1 MTEPRL
7 ILGNCITE
15 MQLIEPNSIDSSVT
29 DPPYFIGMHGK
40 EWDEAGPSPKDI
52 QDSHLAWSQEL
63 FRILKPGAHVL
74 AFSATRTVHRMACA
88 FEDAGFQVRD
98 QLAWVHPQGMSK
110 SMDLAKQ
117 IDRTFFEMWL
127 DQQGIEH
134 ESPKQRREDISDYMQ
149 GRGLREEFI
158 KQHGLPEWGQ
168 PKARPDNT
176 VEPSHPEAKAHY
188 GEGTLLRPVWEP
200 IVLARK
206 PLTGT
211 LVQNARQYNTGFLN
225 INDCRIPTTDEYVI
239 NRFTGGAKP
248 FGDAKGEE
256 YQSVTSSG
264 RLPSNL
270 MIESGGKLDSNFARI
285 EGNPAPAKPQKRET
299 DPLDTRKQ
307 GFRFK
312 RGSIHHN
319 ENDIGD
325 GHLGGYTRMFV
336 IPKPSPKEKDLG
348 LDQGNRHPTVKPV
361 SLMRHLVKLVTPKSG
376 ICIDPFMGSGTTGMA
391 CVDEER
397 SFIGIELGQ
406 ASFEDATTRIEYQ
419 RNGHETSFES
429 IIEMGE

>member
-1 MTEPRL
+1 
-7 ILGNCITE
+7 
-15 MQLIEPNSIDSSVT
+15 
-29 DPPYFIGMHGK
+29 
-40 EWDEAGPSPKDI
+40 
-52 QDSHLAWSQEL
+52 
-63 FRILKPGAHVL
+63 
-74 AFSATRTVHRMACA
+74 MACA
-88 FEDAGFQVRD
+88 FEDAGFHIRD

-127 DQQGIEH
+127 DERGIKH
-134 ESPKQRREDISDYMQ
+134 ETPKQRRDDVSDYMQ

-158 KQHGLPEWGQ
+158 KLHGLPEWGQ

-176 VEPSHPEAKAHY
+176 VDPAHPEAKAHY

-206 PLTGT
+206 PMTGT
-211 LVQNARQYNTGFLN
+211 LVQNAREYNTGFLN
-225 INDCRIPTTDEYVI
+225 INDCRIPTSEGYVI
-239 NRFTGGAKP
+239 NRFTSGAKP

-256 YQSVTSSG
+256 YESVTSSG

-270 MIESGGKLDSNFARI
+270 MIEPGGTVDPSFARI
-285 EGNPAPAKPQKRET
+285 EGNPAPAKPQKRDT
-299 DPLDTRKQ
+299 DSLDTRAQ

-319 ENDIGD
+319 ENDVGD

-348 LDQGNRHPTVKPV
+348 LEHVNKHPTVKPV
-361 SLMRHLVKLVTPKSG
+361 SLMRHLVKLVTPHRG
-376 ICIDPFMGSGTTGMA
+376 TCIDPFMGSGTTGMA

-397 SFIGIELGQ
+397 AFIGIELDQ
-406 ASFEDATTRIEYQ
+406 ASFDDATARINYK
-419 RNGHETSFES
+419 RGGHEASFES
-429 IIEMGE
+429 ILEMIGE